1 MTVPRSRRRVKKR
14 STGRRRSPQR
24 SGAAGAPVH
33 GVAEREVVL
42 VNEQGLHARPAA
54 MIVKEAILHEA
65 PIRITRGSETVDAR
79 RILEVLTI
87 ASPKGTVLR
96 IRAEG
101 PGADRAVDAVAAL
114 IAGRFG
120 EGR

>member
-1 MTVPRSRRRVKKR
+1 
-14 STGRRRSPQR
+14 
-24 SGAAGAPVH
+24 
-33 GVAEREVVL
+33 
-42 VNEQGLHARPAA
+42 

-79 RILEVLTI
+79 RILEILTI